1 MKIDHKDSYKDF
13 GAQFVV
19 DNKIDGFHGS
29 KKMLED
35 IVSPFNLK
43 LIKNK
48 TIMEVGTGSG
58 RILKNL
64 LKFKPKKIIGVEP
77 SEAINVAK
85 KNNEESTKII
95 FKNIK
100 GENIKDLEKYDFVFS
115 IGVIHHIPNYKK
127 VCKNIY
133 NSLKTNGKFICWVY
147 SYEGNEIYIFVF
159 NNLRRLTILM
169 PDFLLRF
176 LCNILNIF
184 LYLYIFLC
192 KFLSLPLKDY
202 LLNVFSKCSFSKRN
216 YIIFDQLNPSF
227 SKYFKKEEIS
237 QLMKISGFK
246 DVKLHRR
253 HKYSWTI
260 ISKK

>member
-1 MKIDHKDSYKDF
+1 MKINHKDSFTDF
-13 GAQFVV
+13 GEQFEV
-19 DNKIDGFHGS
+19 DSKIDGFHGS
-29 KKMLED
+29 KEMLED
-35 IVSPFNLK
+35 IVHPFNLK

-48 TIMEVGTGSG
+48 VIMEVGSGSG

-64 LKFKPKKIIGVEP
+64 LKFNPKKIIGVEP
-77 SEAINVAK
+77 SKAINVAK
-85 KNNEESTKII
+85 KNNHESKKII

-100 GENIKDLEKYDFVFS
+100 GENLKDIKKYDFVFS
-115 IGVIHHIPNYKK
+115 LGVIHHIPNYKT

-133 NSLKTNGKFICWVY
+133 NSLKTDGKFICWVY
-147 SYEGNEIYIFVF
+147 GYEGNELYIFIF
-159 NNLRRLTILM
+159 NNFRRLTILM
-169 PDFLLRF
+169 PDSLLRL
-176 LCNILNIF
+176 LCNILNIT
-184 LYLYIFLC
+184 LYIYIFLC
-192 KFLSLPLKDY
+192 KFISLPLKDY
-202 LLNVFSKCSFSKRN
+202 LLNVFTKCSFSKRN

-246 DVKLHRR
+246 EVKLYRR